1 MVITKGR
8 QMSIDHR
15 DLANELDLFH
25 FEEHSPGMVF
35 WHPQGFKLYHTIES
49 FMREIHKKY
58 GYKEIKT
65 PMMLNKSL
73 WEKSGHWDKFG
84 DNIFVV
90 PSEDDSKQIYA
101 IKPMSCP
108 AHIQVYQK
116 GVKSYRSL
124 PDRYFEFGVV
134 HRNEPSGALAGIMRL
149 RQFTQDDS
157 HIFCTEEQ
165 ILSETKNYID
175 MLQEV
180 YKAFGFDNVAVKL
193 ATRPEQRIGENAL
206 WDKAEKALNDACREL
221 GLDHTINPGEGAF
234 YGPKLEFTLKD
245 NLGRDWQCGTIQI
258 DFNMPKRLGAVYID
272 SEGNKQF
279 PVLIHHAVLGSLERW
294 VGILLENSNG
304 ELPIWLAPTQV
315 VVASINSDVNDYAQE
330 IYEFLKFR
338 NLNVEL
344 DDRNEKINKKIKDAQ
359 KDRVPYMLI
368 VGAKEKENNMV
379 NVRKNDGTQD
389 NMTISQFLEIIQ
401 QIIIRRI

>member
-1 MVITKGR
+1 MAV
-8 QMSIDHR
+8 DHR

-25 FEEHSPGMVF
+25 FEEESPGMVF
-35 WHPQGFKLYHTIES
+35 WHPEGFKIYRTIES
-49 FMREIHKKY
+49 FMREKHKKY

-84 DNIFVV
+84 DSIFVV
-90 PSEDDSKQIYA
+90 PSEGEDKQTYA

-134 HRNEPSGALAGIMRL
+134 HRNEPSGALLGIMRL

-157 HIFCTEEQ
+157 HIFCMEEQ
-165 ILSETKNYID
+165 ILGETKNYID
-175 MLQEV
+175 MLKEV
-180 YKAFGFDNVAVKL
+180 YKAFGFEDVAVKL
-193 ATRPEQRIGENAL
+193 ATRPEKRIGEDAS
-206 WDKAEKALNDACREL
+206 WDKAEKALENACNEL

-245 NLGRDWQCGTIQI
+245 NLDREWQCGTIQI
-258 DFNMPKRLGAVYID
+258 DFNMTERLGAVYID
-272 SEGNKQF
+272 SEGKKQH

-294 VGILLENSNG
+294 VGVLLENSNG
-304 ELPIWLAPTQV
+304 VLPLWLAPTQV
-315 VVASINSDVNDYAQE
+315 VVASIRSEVSDYAQQISNE
-330 IYEFLKFR
+330 LQAFG
-338 NLNVEL
+338 LNVEL

-359 KDRVPYMLI
+359 KRQVPYMLI
-368 VGAKEKENNMV
+368 VGDREKEAKQV
-379 NVRKNDGTQD
+379 NIRKLDGSQTNGSLD
-389 NMTISQFLEIIQ
+389 KFLSDIKIELKYRVIS
-401 QIIIRRI
+401 